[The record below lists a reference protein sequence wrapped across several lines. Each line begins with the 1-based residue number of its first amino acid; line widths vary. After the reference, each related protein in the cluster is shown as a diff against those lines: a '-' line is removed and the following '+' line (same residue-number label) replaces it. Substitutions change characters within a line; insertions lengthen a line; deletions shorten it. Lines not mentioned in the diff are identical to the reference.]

1 MKWMNSQKI
10 ISQLINGIIRSIWRG
25 YNEKLIKSI
34 TALFSL
40 NMNADSKQKIVV
52 KPTMGKIPKTTP
64 KAIVSDS
71 FSGVIPCLRNPKIGT
86 QSLLF

>member
-1 MKWMNSQKI
+1 
-10 ISQLINGIIRSIWRG
+10 
-25 YNEKLIKSI
+25 
-34 TALFSL
+34 
-40 NMNADSKQKIVV
+40 MNADSKQKIVV

-86 QSLLF
+86 QSLYFKYFFVFSSKIAKNVFTFSFIPKNVCFHLTGKDFKIP